1 MKKRPAAIL
10 VIEDDAE
17 NQFLVVHAFQE
28 KGFNDPLHF
37 DANGLEAIGYL
48 TSSERPSDDRPFGYP
63 ASALTTL
70 NLRGTANCTDIN
82 GPKGKAKNGI
92 VPSIVFSSSCDLED
106 IQKSYILGGTSY
118 HKRPANMHAFRGRL
132 KQLYAYWASRPVAS
146 TRHFA
151 EASI

>member
-10 VIEDDAE
+10 VIEDDTD

-48 TSSERPSDDRPFGYP
+48 TSPERPSDDRPFGYP

-70 NLRGTANCTDIN
+70 NLRGTANCADIN
-82 GPKGKAKNGI
+82 GAKGKAQNAI

-106 IQKSYILGGTSY
+106 IHKSYILGGTSY
-118 HKRPANMHAFRGRL
+118 HKRPANMRAFRGRL
-132 KQLYAYWASRPVAS
+132 KQLYAYWASRPAAKAF
-146 TRHFA
+146 R
-151 EASI
+151 